1 MRSGVGGALFDGAGE
16 GEDGEDEDGDG
27 GGDSKGGGGGD
38 ADDDF
43 GASPQRARLA
53 AARAQDRA
61 LQTL

>member
-1 MRSGVGGALFDGAGE
+1 MRSGVGGALCDGAGE

-27 GGDSKGGGGGD
+27 GGDSKGGGD